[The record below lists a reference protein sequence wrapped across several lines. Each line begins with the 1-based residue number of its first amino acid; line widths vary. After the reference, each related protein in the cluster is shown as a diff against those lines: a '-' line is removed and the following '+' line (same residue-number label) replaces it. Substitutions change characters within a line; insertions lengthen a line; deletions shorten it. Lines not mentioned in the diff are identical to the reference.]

1 MPEDKY
7 LSPMERAN
15 KKRTRER
22 ILKNIRQS
30 GGFGTGKGNPEL
42 VTPGGGL
49 DRVLSGPKGV
59 EDFNAADATKAT
71 AAQLRQRYEERGGQK
86 RQKPTTT
93 TTTPKTEPKVVEK
106 KQSVDNMQNKINA
119 TDQAN
124 FEAARKKLRGNS
136 SFSTMDELMKTLA
149 NTNTNLTSGGSKE
162 SVEGLTRQQARK
174 DNRKEKRARRR
185 ADRGDAVAGS
195 AQYDAN
201 FQAEKDLID
210 KRRAG
215 RKQYL
220 RNFGS
225 QLVRGV
231 NADLPGSQ
239 SASSGLSDQNFLA
252 NATATAGKAKT
263 GKEAPSELELNA
275 KANRKDMDS
284 QFGQISDSTNQ
295 DMKGLLFGGANS
307 FTANMGSKDAK
318 KSEDSFEETEP
329 LAFKLGETETSEDS
343 NPSSFMRK
351 KYMEKRGM

>member
-7 LSPMERAN
+7 LSPIERA
-15 KKRTRER
+15 KRRR
-22 ILKNIRQS
+22 KILR
-30 GGFGTGKGNPEL
+30 GPLGTGKGNSEL
-42 VTPGGGL
+42 VTPGGAL
-49 DRVLSGPKGV
+49 DMVLSGPRSL
-59 EDFNAADATKAT
+59 EDFNAADATDAT

-136 SFSTMDELMKTLA
+136 SSSTMDELMKTLA

>member
-136 SFSTMDELMKTLA
+136 SSSTMDELMKTLA

-275 KANRKDMDS
+275 KANRKDMDGK
-284 QFGQISDSTNQ
+284 FGQISDSTNQ